1 MYGLC
6 KQSVKAKWQQVVVL
20 HRRVD
25 LSECEDAFILWE
37 TCGPAQETAS

>member
-1 MYGLC
+1 MYGLR

-25 LSECEDAFILWE
+25 LSERAFSLRE
-37 TCGPAQETAS
+37 TCGPV